1 MAPARIPEGFV
12 FVRREAG
19 RNVARELFEALDTV
33 KGDRFGDVVTVTGG
47 YHVAEAV
54 AEAWTAAQPEVED
67 DSTEDSTED
76 STGDAGKTEPADVT
90 LADGT
95 KAPAGDD
102 GIPVVP
108 VVKELEPLPVT
119 AENTHG
125 EIDDYAGKLDPKV
138 EFPANTNKADKIKLL
153 EEARQPK
160 SNPAE

>member
-33 KGDRFGDVVTVTGG
+33 DGDRFGDILTVTGG

-54 AEAWTAAQPEVED
+54 AEAWTEAQPEAED

-76 STGDAGKTEPADVT
+76 STGDAGKTESTGDAGQTGD
-90 LADGT
+90 AGT
-95 KAPAGDD
+95 GDAGTGDA
-102 GIPVVP
+102 G
-108 VVKELEPLPVT
+108 KTELEPLPVT
-119 AENTHG
+119 AENTHD
-125 EIDDYAGKLDPKV
+125 EIDKYAGELDPKV

>member
-12 FVRREAG
+12 FVRRQAG

-33 KGDRFGDVVTVTGG
+33 KGDRFGDILTVTGG
-47 YHVAEAV
+47 YHVAEDV
-54 AEAWTAAQPEVED
+54 AEAWTKAQPEPEEEPI
-67 DSTEDSTED
+67 EDS
-76 STGDAGKTEPADVT
+76 DAGKTAPAEVT
-90 LADGT
+90 LADGS
-95 KAPAGDD
+95 KAPVGDD

-108 VVKELEPLPVT
+108 VAKELEPLPVT

>member
-33 KGDRFGDVVTVTGG
+33 DGDRFGDILTVTGG

-54 AEAWTAAQPEVED
+54 AEAWTSAQPEPEEE
-67 DSTEDSTED
+67 STEDSTKDAGKTE
-76 STGDAGKTEPADVT
+76 STGDAG
-90 LADGT
+90 
-95 KAPAGDD
+95 AGDTGAGD
-102 GIPVVP
+102 AGKPA
-108 VVKELEPLPVT
+108 ELEPLPVT
-119 AENTHG
+119 AENTHD
-125 EIDDYAGKLDPKV
+125 EIDKYASELDPKV